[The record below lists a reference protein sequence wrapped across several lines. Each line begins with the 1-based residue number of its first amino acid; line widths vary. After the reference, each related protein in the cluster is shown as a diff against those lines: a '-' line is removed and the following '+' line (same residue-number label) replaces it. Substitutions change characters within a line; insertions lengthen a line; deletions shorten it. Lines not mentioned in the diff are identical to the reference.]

1 MNIVFLIVAIP
12 AIIIAS
18 VLYATVTEIRHNRM
32 RRSRWDLRGTTLK
45 NDGPE
50 LVPAGHRD

>member
-1 MNIVFLIVAIP
+1 MDIAFLIVAIP
-12 AIIIAS
+12 AIIIAA

-45 NDGPE
+45 NDGPA
-50 LVPAGHRD
+50 LLPVGRGD

>member
-12 AIIIAS
+12 AIIIAA
-18 VLYATVTEIRHNRM
+18 VLYATVAEIRHNRM

-50 LVPAGHRD
+50 LLPAGRGD

>member
-1 MNIVFLIVAIP
+1 MDIAFLIVAIP
-12 AIIIAS
+12 AIIIAA

-45 NDGPE
+45 NDGPV
-50 LVPAGHRD
+50 LLPAGRGD